1 MRMCLGITKPV
12 VLALALTLL
21 GIGAASAQ
29 DAMARKTEVLAF
41 EVLSVDGN
49 DIVVRSER
57 GARELTVPDD
67 FRFTV
72 DGKPVSVHELQAGM
86 KGTATITTTTTIH
99 PVVVTTIKK
108 GTVVRRVRDSVYVKT
123 EDGTTRKFTKSEL
136 EQRGIQVIM
145 NGKPVRLADL
155 KGGDQL
161 TATIVTDGPP
171 VVLTDQ
177 QVKAE
182 LSAPEPAPAEEP
194 APQPA
199 AATATAPA
207 ETAPAVAAE
216 PPPPAPETPAAEPAA
231 TPAPAAVTDE
241 PAKPEEKPADR
252 KFIWI
257 GLVVVI
263 AIVVFLLMRRRGAVK
278 A

>member
-1 MRMCLGITKPV
+1 MCRGITKPV
-12 VLALALTLL
+12 LWALALTLF
-21 GIGAASAQ
+21 GIGGASAQ
-29 DAMARKTEVLAF
+29 DAMARKTEVMAF

-49 DIVVRSER
+49 DIVVRSAN

-86 KGTATITTTTTIH
+86 KGTATITTTTMIH

-123 EDGTTRKFTKSEL
+123 EDGTTRKFTKGEL
-136 EQRGIQVIM
+136 QQRGIEVIM
-145 NGKPVRLADL
+145 DGKPVRLADL

-161 TATIVTDGPP
+161 TATIITAGPP
-171 VVLTDQ
+171 VILTDQ
-177 QVKAE
+177 QVTAE
-182 LSAPEPAPAEEP
+182 LSAPEAAPAETPAPA
-194 APQPA
+194 A
-199 AATATAPA
+199 AAASAPA
-207 ETAPAVAAE
+207 ETAPTPAVEASA
-216 PPPPAPETPAAEPAA
+216 PAAEPAA
-231 TPAPAAVTDE
+231 AEPAAAAPVATVTDE

-257 GLVVVI
+257 GLAVVI
-263 AIVVFLLMRRRGAVK
+263 AIGLFMLMRRRGASP